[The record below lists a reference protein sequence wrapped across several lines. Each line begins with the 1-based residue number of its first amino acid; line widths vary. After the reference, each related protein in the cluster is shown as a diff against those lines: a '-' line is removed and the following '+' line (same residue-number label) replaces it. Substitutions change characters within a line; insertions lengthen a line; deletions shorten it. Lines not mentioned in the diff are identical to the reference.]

1 MEQRSNVVALRIAT
15 TMPRKE
21 DFVRD
26 ITRRES
32 MQLITHRTE
41 QSPIFLPSCLANQL
55 MTMQM
60 RRRNLIH
67 GFGSLM
73 LMLVWHFKKQ

>member
-41 QSPIFLPSCLANQL
+41 QLTSFLPSCLVNQL

-60 RRRNLIH
+60 RRSLIH

-73 LMLVWHFKKQ
+73 LMLVWHFKKNN